1 MQKSWQVNGVVGI
14 FTRLEKGFVSVPV
27 GLIVSLI
34 CNTRIAFR
42 KQTCNVPY
50 ISCLLPNLNL
60 KIVGKDSLLLYT
72 IASDRIFL
80 ETISM
85 PYIISIRLQKAAFAD
100 LELPNVFSVLV
111 SFRVPFHP

>member
-1 MQKSWQVNGVVGI
+1 MQESWQVNGVVGI

-60 KIVGKDSLLLYT
+60 KIFNWPDKRREGQSFTVYH
-72 IASDRIFL
+72 
-80 ETISM
+80 
-85 PYIISIRLQKAAFAD
+85 RL
-100 LELPNVFSVLV
+100 
-111 SFRVPFHP
+111 R